1 MIEEFFIIIF
11 LIVNIIEKQ
20 AIDNKLIHKILK
32 IKGSKIYDIN
42 YFVNVFKRNRINNN
56 ILDLIDLQNLDI
68 KI

>member
-1 MIEEFFIIIF
+1 MKSKQLII
-11 LIVNIIEKQ
+11 
-20 AIDNKLIHKILK
+20 KLIHKILK